1 MAGPQ
6 GTINLRSGEWN
17 AFDLR
22 FRHVLVAYFERR
34 VHNRTEAE
42 DLSQEVFL
50 RLARKPDKNGG
61 ENIEAYVFRI
71 AASVLADWGRREKTH
86 KGKAHQPI
94 SEPQDDSSLP
104 VILIE
109 DRTPERVL
117 MGKERLQDLEEAL
130 LKLKQK
136 TRDIFL
142 LSRVDNYS
150 HQEIAER
157 YGLSVS
163 AVEKHVMKAM
173 SQISRRV
180 FRK

>member
-1 MAGPQ
+1 M
-6 GTINLRSGEWN
+6 NLRAEEWH

-86 KGKAHQPI
+86 KGKAHQPLLE
-94 SEPQDDSSLP
+94 SQDDTALP
-104 VILIE
+104 VILVE

-117 MGKERLQDLEEAL
+117 MGKERLEDIQDAL

-142 LSRVDNYS
+142 LSRVDNFS
-150 HQEIAER
+150 HQEIAEK